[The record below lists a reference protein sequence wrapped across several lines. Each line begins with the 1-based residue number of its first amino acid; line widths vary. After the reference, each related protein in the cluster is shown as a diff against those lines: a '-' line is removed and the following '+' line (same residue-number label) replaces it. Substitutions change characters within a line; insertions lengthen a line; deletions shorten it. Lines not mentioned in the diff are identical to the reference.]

1 MNPGENLGSHLQFTL
16 PEITKYI
23 WKRFKIN
30 SEAVAE
36 CLKSEFDSD
45 QFNCFTENDFP
56 IFRCYENGDMNGFK
70 EFIEAVICYNST
82 KIDIEKVRVEVLE
95 FTIGLLKKR
104 NAELLKFEKEF
115 GRNKR

>member
-1 MNPGENLGSHLQFTL
+1 MSSHLQFTL
-16 PEITKYI
+16 PEVTRYI
-23 WKRFKIN
+23 WKHLRIN
-30 SEAVAE
+30 SEAVVE

-56 IFRCYENGDMNGFK
+56 IFHCYENGDMNGFK
-70 EFIEAVICYNST
+70 EFIESVICYNST
-82 KIDIEKVRVEVLE
+82 QIDIEKVQVEVLE

-104 NAELLKFEKEF
+104 NAELLKLEKEF